1 MTSEAAAGSNTS
13 PVPTRAYV
21 WAWLPGATSPVVAG
35 VLGGVGAV
43 LDGEP
48 VLAFRYAA
56 SYLARPAAISLFT
69 PELPLTDAT
78 FDPRRTTARAPLPLA
93 GCLRDAAPDA
103 WGRRVINLRRSG
115 NPEAELGELTYLL
128 SSGSDR
134 IGALDFQ
141 ASPTDYVTRDD
152 DASLEQL
159 LQLAALV
166 ESGTAIPES
175 LAAAAQHGTSIG
187 GARPKAL
194 LTDGDRNL
202 IAKFS
207 STTDA
212 RPVVK
217 AEAAAML
224 LAARAGLDVAPVEVI
239 HVDGRDVLLVERF
252 DRSPDGGSRRLMLSM
267 LTVLGHS
274 AIGSRHASYAEIAAA
289 VRTGPWADVPGTL
302 EELFGR
308 LVVSILVGNNDD
320 HLRNHAAFWDGGQL
334 RLTPAYDVAPQPR
347 STNVSTQAIGITSDG
362 RRASQLHLCREVA
375 RDFLIQPP
383 RATDIID
390 RIRDAVVT
398 GWDEASDQA
407 RLTSAE
413 KADLWGREFM
423 NPYLDYDAP

>member
-1 MTSEAAAGSNTS
+1 MGTSGHQPAPLRQSRG
-13 PVPTRAYV
+13 RARR
-21 WAWLPGATSPVVAG
+21 ADLPVV
-35 VLGGVGAV
+35 L
-43 LDGEP
+43 
-48 VLAFRYAA
+48 
-56 SYLARPAAISLFT
+56 
-69 PELPLTDAT
+69 
-78 FDPRRTTARAPLPLA
+78 
-93 GCLRDAAPDA
+93 
-103 WGRRVINLRRSG
+103 
-115 NPEAELGELTYLL
+115 
-128 SSGSDR
+128 GSDR
-134 IGALDFQ
+134 IGGLDFQ

-159 LQLAALV
+159 LQLATLV

-194 LTDGDRNL
+194 LTDGDRKL

-212 RPVVK
+212 RAVVK

-252 DRSPDGGSRRLMLSM
+252 DRTPDGGSRRLMLSM

-274 AIGSRHASYAEIAAA
+274 AMGSHASYAEIAAA
-289 VRTGPWADVPGTL
+289 VRTGPWADVPATL

-320 HLRNHAAFWDGGQL
+320 HLRNHAAFWDGAEL

-347 STNVSTQAIGITSDG
+347 TTHVSTQAIGITSDG

-383 RATDIID
+383 RATEIID

-398 GWDEASDQA
+398 GWDEASDRA
-407 RLTSAE
+407 RLTAAE

-423 NPYLDYDAP
+423 NPYLDYYAP